1 MNAPPVSHPAL
12 TGAPACAGWQPLF
25 LGVAV
30 LGGLVLFDFARLLW
44 LQGEKLDNALIL
56 AIALALAWRRRNGL
70 HCLDVPARPALSAA
84 VLLVGLALFVIARSQ
99 TILFFEGLAL
109 VLILAAALYV
119 AGGPALLRA
128 LAFPLLLLLF
138 VAPLPGVFV
147 DTLTGQLKQFVS
159 LLVERPL
166 HALGYPVA
174 RDGVVLYVG
183 PYHLLVADACSGI
196 NSIFS
201 LSAVGLVYLYLFP
214 AGGPVRIAL
223 LLASILPI
231 AILANVLRVLV
242 LVLITYHQGYEAGQ
256 GYAHSLAHV
265 LLFLA
270 AVGLLAGLDRLLA
283 GLTRRRAGTP
293 LSA

>member
-1 MNAPPVSHPAL
+1 MSAPTIVHPD
-12 TGAPACAGWQPLF
+12 APACADWRPLF

-30 LGGLVLFDFARLLW
+30 LGALVLFDFAHLLW

-56 AIALALAWRRRNGL
+56 AIALALAWRQRPALRCL
-70 HCLDVPARPALSAA
+70 HGPARPWLSGAL
-84 VLLVGLALFVIARSQ
+84 LLAGLALFVIARSQ

-109 VLILAAALYV
+109 VLILVATLYV

-147 DTLTGQLKQFVS
+147 DALTGQLKQFVS
-159 LLVERPL
+159 LLVEWPL
-166 HALGYPVA
+166 HALGYPIA

-214 AGGPVRIAL
+214 AGSTGRVAL

-242 LVLITYHQGYEAGQ
+242 LVLITYHHGHEAGQ
-256 GYAHSLAHV
+256 GYAHSVAHL
-265 LLFLA
+265 LLFTA
-270 AVGLLAGLDRLLA
+270 AVGLLAGLDRLL
-283 GLTRRRAGTP
+283 GLLARARRRAP
-293 LSA
+293 AAA